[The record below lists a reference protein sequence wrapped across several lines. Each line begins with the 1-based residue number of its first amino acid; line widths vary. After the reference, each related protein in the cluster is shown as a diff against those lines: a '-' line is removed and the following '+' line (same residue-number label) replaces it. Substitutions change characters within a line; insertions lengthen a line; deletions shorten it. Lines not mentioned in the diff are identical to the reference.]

1 MSSDRDAGQA
11 SGNGVDRRSFLRSS
25 GGVAG
30 GLAVTVVP
38 GAAVALASPSA
49 ASAKAA
55 ERVHPT
61 GDMPREPV
69 MAYVHNVERGEVTV
83 LSGTEERTYRDPVL
97 AKRLLDAANPDK
109 A

>member
-1 MSSDRDAGQA
+1 MSSGRDLG
-11 SGNGVDRRSFLRSS
+11 SVEGVNRRSFLQSS
-25 GGVAG
+25 GAVATGVA
-30 GLAVTVVP
+30 VTIVP
-38 GAAVALASPSA
+38 GAA
-49 ASAKAA
+49 
-55 ERVHPT
+55 T

-69 MAYVHNVERGEVTV
+69 MAYVHNAQRGEVTV